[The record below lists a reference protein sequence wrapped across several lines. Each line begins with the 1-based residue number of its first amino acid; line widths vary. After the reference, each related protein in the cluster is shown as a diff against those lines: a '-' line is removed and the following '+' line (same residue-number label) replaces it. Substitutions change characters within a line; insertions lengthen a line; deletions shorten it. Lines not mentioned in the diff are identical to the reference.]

1 MVHSLRLDNY
11 SPTPRKLVL
20 GTNSSF
26 GTESIKIERGAGW
39 DGLALTATW
48 HIPGREE
55 PLRVALLD
63 GDAMDVP
70 PEVTKEAR
78 DGVLVLAGLGE
89 GVQRASCNV
98 EYLILEQAGVYGGQ
112 DAEPTPELAAQV
124 LAAALQAKADAEG
137 AAQEAA
143 EAKARAEEAQAAS
156 AAAKEAAEAA
166 AADAAKAGPYA
177 EAALAAQQAAEDARD
192 KATAAQQAAENAAAA
207 AAASKSAADTLAA
220 EASRAALAAEES
232 KAAANAAANL
242 AGENATAAQQAA
254 GVSTAA
260 ANDAGQS
267 ASDAAASKAAA
278 ETAAQAAQ
286 EAQAAAAAARADAVK
301 AQTAAQAAAKT
312 AQDAQSAAEKARG
325 DAQTARQGAE
335 AARDA
340 AAGSAE
346 AAAKS
351 EENAKQSADTLAGTV
366 ENVAANTAAVAEL
379 REKKAEIDDS
389 AVGADAWSSKHIID
403 KLCPK
408 IEESGNPVQCYPVAG
423 YPLGVTASWEPVQ
436 EGEGEPYPAGG
447 GKNTIPFPSNSNS
460 YPQSRN
466 GLTVEAKDGAYIV
479 NGTATAD
486 TYFSVCNLEI
496 GGFEDFGN
504 FALSGCP
511 AGGSTTSTY
520 YLALYTGEKWYAD
533 IGAGTAGQLN
543 TIGSGARIE
552 ITIKAGYTA
561 SNLTFRPQ
569 LEKGTT
575 ATAWAPYENIRPIVG
590 RDSVTVNL
598 ASGVKNWRLL
608 TLTGTETWTF
618 EYTSVSEKYGF
629 VLRTKDIQTPT
640 SPGLKG
646 QIVCNKYA
654 TRSAN
659 DTYTGHI
666 GISVEAE
673 NNKYFRIYDETYADK
688 GIDAWKA
695 YLAAQYA
702 AGTPVQ
708 VAYKLAAAPIV
719 PEDGGIYFAEQP
731 AQSGSGDPRP
741 DNVRLI
747 LLDSA
752 VQDGGTSVLTLPETI
767 YGGSVDAVSGEGQE
781 TWKIITIDAKE
792 IKFSIRNNNNV
803 YWNLPDHIA
812 VGVTHNSKIVC
823 SHFISTAFSINEK
836 YEFIFTQ
843 STNLHGLFSNV
854 DELNDYCAAQY
865 AAGTPVQIAYQL
877 LKEPVP
883 FTATGGAAL
892 PALAGVNTVITDAD
906 SVDVTGRADPIKRIE
921 DLEAAVASIN

>member
-1 MVHSLRLDNY
+1 MIHTLRLDNY

-78 DGVLVLAGLGE
+78 DGVLVLAGLAE

-98 EYLILEQAGVYGGQ
+98 EYLILEQAGVYGGR

-124 LAAALQAKADAEG
+124 LAAALQAKADAE
-137 AAQEAA
+137 AAAEEAA

-156 AAAKEAAEAA
+156 AAAQEAAEAA

-220 EASRAALAAEES
+220 EAARAALAAEES

-254 GVSTAA
+254 GVTIAA

-278 ETAAQAAQ
+278 ETAAKAAQ
-286 EAQAAAAAARADAVK
+286 EAQAAAAAAKADAVK

-312 AQDAQSAAEKARG
+312 AQDAQSAAEKARD
-325 DAQTARQGAE
+325 DAQTARHGAE
-335 AARDA
+335 SARDA

-351 EENAKQSADTLAGTV
+351 EENAKQSADTLAESV

-379 REKKAEIDDS
+379 KEKKAEIDDS
-389 AVGADAWSSKHIID
+389 AVGADAWSSKHIVD
-403 KLCPK
+403 MLCPK
-408 IEESGNPVQCYPVAG
+408 IEESENPVQCYPVAG
-423 YPLGVTASWEPVQ
+423 YPLGVKASWEPVQ
-436 EGEGEPYPAGG
+436 EGSGEP
-447 GKNTIPFPSNSNS
+447 S
-460 YPQSRN
+460 Q
-466 GLTVEAKDGAYIV
+466 
-479 NGTATAD
+479 
-486 TYFSVCNLEI
+486 
-496 GGFEDFGN
+496 
-504 FALSGCP
+504 
-511 AGGSTTSTY
+511 
-520 YLALYTGEKWYAD
+520 
-533 IGAGTAGQLN
+533 
-543 TIGSGARIE
+543 
-552 ITIKAGYTA
+552 
-561 SNLTFRPQ
+561 
-569 LEKGTT
+569 
-575 ATAWAPYENIRPIVG
+575 ENIRPIKG

-598 ASGVKNWRLL
+598 GSGERAWKLL
-608 TLTGTETWTF
+608 TLDGTEDWTVFGKFLEDKSDWYYTTGRIQGAINAGPMKGNEVCSHYPHADVANNNTLKGCAIVWQCIRIRWGDTIPDIADDWKAYLATQYAAGTPVQVAYKMAAAPIVPEDGAIYFPEQPAQSGSGDPSPTNIRPILLDEAVKDGGTNVLTLPETVYGGSVDAVSGEGQETWKLLTLDGT
-618 EYTSVSEKYGF
+618 EAWDKYGNVSEKAGASCFY
-629 VLRTKDIQTPT
+629 TYISDKDIGYGT
-640 SPGLKG
+640 S
-646 QIVCNKYA
+646 VCNKF
-654 TRSAN
+654 AN
-659 DTYTGHI
+659 TKNSNPFYSVNMKKFTYTDHPD
-666 GISVEAE
+666 SK
-673 NNKYFRIYDETYADK
+673 NIYMDYGDDQTVPLS
-688 GIDAWKA
+688 AWKA

-708 VAYKLAAAPIV
+708 VCYKLAA
-719 PEDGGIYFAEQP
+719 
-731 AQSGSGDPRP
+731 
-741 DNVRLI
+741 
-747 LLDSA
+747 
-752 VQDGGTSVLTLPETI
+752 
-767 YGGSVDAVSGEGQE
+767 
-781 TWKIITIDAKE
+781 
-792 IKFSIRNNNNV
+792 
-803 YWNLPDHIA
+803 
-812 VGVTHNSKIVC
+812 
-823 SHFISTAFSINEK
+823 
-836 YEFIFTQ
+836 
-843 STNLHGLFSNV
+843 
-854 DELNDYCAAQY
+854 
-865 AAGTPVQIAYQL
+865 
-877 LKEPVP
+877 PVP

-892 PALAGVNTVITDAD
+892 PALDGVNTVITDAD

-921 DLEAAVASIN
+921 DLEAAVASIE

>member
-1 MVHSLRLDNY
+1 MIHTLRLDNY

-26 GTESIKIERGAGW
+26 GTESIQIERGAGW

-78 DGVLVLAGLGE
+78 DGVLVLAGLAE

-124 LAAALQAKADAEG
+124 LEAALQAKADAEA

-156 AAAKEAAEAA
+156 AAAQEAAEAA

-220 EASRAALAAEES
+220 EAARAALAAEES

-254 GVSTAA
+254 GVTIAA

-278 ETAAQAAQ
+278 ETAAKAAQ
-286 EAQAAAAAARADAVK
+286 EAQAAAAAAKADAVK

-312 AQDAQSAAEKARG
+312 AQDAQSAAEKARD

-335 AARDA
+335 SARDA

-351 EENAKQSADTLAGTV
+351 EANAKQSADTLAESV

-379 REKKAEIDDS
+379 REKKAEIDDT
-389 AVGADAWSSKHIID
+389 AVGADGWSSKHIVD
-403 KLCPK
+403 MLCPK

-436 EGEGEPYPAGG
+436 EGKGEPYPAGG
-447 GKNTIPFPSNSNS
+447 GKNLLNFPENTVLKGTGDTELEFPFDL
-460 YPQSRN
+460 N
-466 GLTVEAKDGAYIV
+466 GDYVFSFKGNVKVVEIGSALWMFEIDGVQKYIV
-479 NGTATAD
+479 AD
-486 TYFSVCNLEI
+486 SGMESL
-496 GGFEDFGN
+496 
-504 FALSGCP
+504 ALSGHI
-511 AGGSTTSTY
+511 TKV
-520 YLALYTGEKWYAD
+520 ALTNWGKCTG
-533 IGAGTAGQLN
+533 
-543 TIGSGARIE
+543 TIIWA
-552 ITIKAGYTA
+552 
-561 SNLTFRPQ
+561 Q
-569 LEKGTT
+569 LEKGSTPT
-575 ATAWAPYENIRPIVG
+575 AYAPYENIRPIKG
-590 RDSVTVNL
+590 RDSVTVERCGENVIEL
-598 ASGVKNWRLL
+598 VSPYGNNSDVTIAVDEQVAITINGTTIEKSNINIMKCRLHWKAGEKYTMFVKKLGGSCKIGDGTGITFAYSLFTEDYNKFFRGDTGATSMDRYTATSEALNETELIFMLQCWRPGTVFNNFKIQIAVVRGTVAPENYEPYTGQTNTL
-608 TLTGTETWTF
+608 TLPETTYGGSVDAVSGRGERARRMLSLDGTENWFTWGVNANNAAVTGF
-618 EYTSVSEKYGF
+618 FTYDIADYKVENEKGICSHLPHPSGDTWGGRNEGIGFTSVGSSRYLMCCVK
-629 VLRTKDIQTPT
+629 TKILDDVSSDAIAIT
-640 SPGLKG
+640 S
-646 QIVCNKYA
+646 
-654 TRSAN
+654 
-659 DTYTGHI
+659 
-666 GISVEAE
+666 
-673 NNKYFRIYDETYADK
+673 
-688 GIDAWKA
+688 WKA

-708 VAYKLAAAPIV
+708 VCYKLA
-719 PEDGGIYFAEQP
+719 
-731 AQSGSGDPRP
+731 
-741 DNVRLI
+741 
-747 LLDSA
+747 
-752 VQDGGTSVLTLPETI
+752 T
-767 YGGSVDAVSGEGQE
+767 
-781 TWKIITIDAKE
+781 
-792 IKFSIRNNNNV
+792 
-803 YWNLPDHIA
+803 
-812 VGVTHNSKIVC
+812 
-823 SHFISTAFSINEK
+823 
-836 YEFIFTQ
+836 
-843 STNLHGLFSNV
+843 
-854 DELNDYCAAQY
+854 
-865 AAGTPVQIAYQL
+865 
-877 LKEPVP
+877 PVP

-892 PALAGVNTVITDAD
+892 PALAGVNTVLTDAD
-906 SVDVTGRADPIKRIE
+906 SVEVTGRADPIKRIE